1 MIVMTEPPDIPSWIS
16 PIELV
21 VVQGTSF
28 CNLNCKY
35 CYLTE
40 ETRRDRGS
48 IPVQKITDYF
58 TKILSSCYV
67 KDRLVVNWHSGEPMV
82 LGTDYYEAVINSI
95 ADIATEKCGSDFRVF
110 HDFQTNGTL
119 IDKRWC
125 EFFKRYEGT
134 VTLGVSCDGPKA
146 LHDAYRRDWRN
157 KGSSERALSGIQQLI
172 DHGIKFGLIAVISP
186 QALQHPNEIYD
197 FFVSYQSHVSE
208 FRFNLLDDFPDN
220 GELSYTRSEQS
231 FYDFLKTLL
240 NRIETTPSE
249 NQILNVKNFSYF
261 YERLTPTPEPS
272 PTTTAGYMSQP
283 LRAFNIERNGDIS
296 TFYAG
301 VTQDECPN
309 IYGDGKGLV
318 IGNLNEDS
326 LDDIVTSRKLKRIY
340 QDFKLSHS
348 TCAEDCPYYSL
359 CPGGYNLIKYKRF
372 GRFDVSETPECR
384 VQIKA
389 FTDALID
396 HIN

>member
-1 MIVMTEPPDIPSWIS
+1 M
-16 PIELV
+16 
-21 VVQGTSF
+21 
-28 CNLNCKY
+28 
-35 CYLTE
+35 
-40 ETRRDRGS
+40 
-48 IPVQKITDYF
+48 
-58 TKILSSCYV
+58 
-67 KDRLVVNWHSGEPMV
+67 
-82 LGTDYYEAVINSI
+82 
-95 ADIATEKCGSDFRVF
+95 
-110 HDFQTNGTL
+110 
-119 IDKRWC
+119 
-125 EFFKRYEGT
+125 
-134 VTLGVSCDGPKA
+134 
-146 LHDAYRRDWRN
+146 
-157 KGSSERALSGIQQLI
+157 
-172 DHGIKFGLIAVISP
+172 IAVISP

-197 FFVSYQSHVSE
+197 FFVSYQSHISE

-220 GELSYTRSEQS
+220 GELSYIRSEQS

-249 NQILNVKNFSYF
+249 NQILNIKNFSYF
-261 YERLTPTPEPS
+261 YERLTATPEPS
-272 PTTTAGYMSQP
+272 LTTTAGYMSQP

-326 LDDIVTSRKLKRIY
+326 LDDIVTSRK
-340 QDFKLSHS
+340 
-348 TCAEDCPYYSL
+348 
-359 CPGGYNLIKYKRF
+359 RF